1 MLLLG
6 KFVPLKL
13 LLWTGVSHR
22 LRFRALSPAMFFAA
36 LPFRVPGHDTYS
48 RVNMATEERLL
59 ILRAAVADDD
69 DEEEEE
75 EKIFHILIQ

>member
-69 DEEEEE
+69 DE
-75 EKIFHILIQ
+75 KKKKRKYFIF